1 MSAEDFEFGDNEE
14 GQFTLVYDNII
25 KSKGLMPVTRTL
37 ALDLSE
43 SGYMSVG
50 DFLKSLSDY
59 DVENLLKISE
69 DEDSEQFSEIALI
82 AEMLASGE
90 GLTAFKDIDT
100 FSQRIDQLCAFLAI
114 ESLARKGL
122 VKIYYEN
129 VSFGEEMGDKIIVEK
144 L

>member
-1 MSAEDFEFGDNEE
+1 MSAEDFEFGENEE
-14 GQFTLVYDNII
+14 GQFRLVYDNII
-25 KSKGLMPVTRTL
+25 KSKDLLPVTRTL

-50 DFLKSLSDY
+50 DFFKSLSDY

-69 DEDSEQFSEIALI
+69 NEEDERFSEIALM

-100 FSQRIDQLCAFLAI
+100 FSTRIDQFCSFVVI

-122 VKIYYEN
+122 VKVLHEN
-129 VSFGEEMGDKIIVEK
+129 MSFGEEMGDKIIVEK

>member
-1 MSAEDFEFGDNEE
+1 MSAEDFEFGDNED
-14 GQFTLVYDNII
+14 GNFTLVYDNII

-37 ALDLSE
+37 AFDLTE

-50 DFLKSLSDY
+50 DFLKTLSDY

-69 DEDSEQFSEIALI
+69 DQECEQFSEIALI

-90 GLTAFKDIDT
+90 GLNAFKDIDT
-100 FSQRIDQLCAFLAI
+100 FSDRIQQFCAFIVI

-122 VKIYYEN
+122 VKAYHAN
-129 VSFGEEMGDKIIVEK
+129 MSFGDDMGDKIIVEK

>member
-14 GQFTLVYDNII
+14 GQFTLVYENII
-25 KSKGLMPVTRTL
+25 KTKGLMPVTRTL

-50 DFLKSLSDY
+50 DFFKSLSDY

-69 DEDSEQFSEIALI
+69 DEECEQFSEIALM
-82 AEMLASGE
+82 AEMLAAGE

-100 FSQRIDQLCAFLAI
+100 FSKRIDKFCAFIVI
-114 ESLARKGL
+114 ESLSRKGL
-122 VKIYYEN
+122 VKVLHEN
-129 VSFGEEMGDKIIVEK
+129 LSFGDEMGDKIVVEK

>member
-1 MSAEDFEFGDNEE
+1 MDEFEFGDNEE

-37 ALDLSE
+37 AVDLSE

-59 DVENLLKISE
+59 DVENLLKISG
-69 DEDSEQFSEIALI
+69 DEDSEQFSEIALM
-82 AEMLASGE
+82 AEMLAAGE

-100 FSQRIDQLCAFLAI
+100 FSQRIDQFCAFLAI

-129 VSFGEEMGDKIIVEK
+129 VSFGEEMGNKIIVEK